1 MNQDTYKVVLS
12 GKLLNN
18 QTMDVVKKRM
28 AALFKTTAPVIEK
41 LFARPN
47 AVIKKNLPMEKANR
61 YVKAIE
67 KAGAACYLEKMAS
80 SPAGAPASQKTRPAP
95 VAPAPQQTPVGTGLR
110 VIPVQ
115 TAYKGEERF
124 TPKPV
129 DTLTASA
136 GGLNFNTDDLLDV
149 NYDQIAALA
158 AYSPTETGN
167 EGDGDPIRFLLF
179 LKSTERPFV
188 MDSRHIDYQAFQE
201 NPPSKPAGA
210 FRGFLHFLC
219 RQNTAMILEETTFDF
234 LSGNELPKF
243 DNEKAM
249 KYATAIG
256 MLIEEG
262 GEGEEG

>member
-18 QTMDVVKKRM
+18 QKSDDVKQRM

-41 LFARPN
+41 LFARRN
-47 AVIKKNLPMEKANR
+47 AVLKKNLSLEKANR

-67 KAGAACYLEKMAS
+67 KAGAACYLEKMAPS
-80 SPAGAPASQKTRPAP
+80 AAVAPASQKSQP
-95 VAPAPQQTPVGTGLR
+95 VQDAPAPPEAPVGTGLR

-129 DTLTASA
+129 ETLTASA
-136 GGLNFNTDDLLDV
+136 SGLNFNTDDLLDV

-158 AYSPTETGN
+158 AYSPIDADNEANGN
-167 EGDGDPIRFLLF
+167 RIHFLLF
-179 LKSTERPFV
+179 LKDRERPFV
-188 MDSRHIDYQAFQE
+188 MDSRHIDYHAFQE

-234 LSGNELPKF
+234 LSGNELPRF
-243 DNEKAM
+243 DNEKAK
-249 KYATAIG
+249 KYVTAIG